1 MRNYRQ
7 LQRKGSSPTNC
18 HQGGS
23 TVSIAQI
30 LSRSAA
36 AFGDRVAVVDRDRT
50 FTYAELAVRSGSLA
64 RALTRRGLGLGD
76 RIAVLAENSHEF
88 VEAYFAAAAV
98 GAILVPV
105 NTRLSSREIRRI
117 LEDSGARALIVSSLL
132 WSPAR
137 EATSGA
143 GTAVELVIRI
153 GAEYEDALAAAQG
166 PYAPIPVDED
176 AVAHLY
182 YTSGT
187 TGEPKGV
194 MLTHRN
200 VCVHAAWAVG
210 ELGLGPSDV
219 WGHFAPMF
227 HLADAWA
234 TFAIT
239 EVGGRHSMCGRFDAA
254 EALSLIERHRITTSN
269 LIPTMLAM
277 MVGRDD
283 LEGRDLSSLRV
294 ILSGGAPIAP
304 ELVRRIVDRLGCDY
318 VQTYGMTETSP
329 YLTVSLLA
337 PHLEALPFEERLR
350 IKARTGRPF
359 AGVELKVVDGGGAAV
374 PADDRTVGEIWVRGP
389 TVTPGYWNRPDE
401 TAAAFSDGWLMTGD
415 LAVIDAEGYVNI
427 VDRKK
432 DMILTGGE
440 NVYSTEVE
448 NALFE
453 HPAVLEAAVFGL
465 KEATW
470 GEIVAAA
477 IVLAPGKRAD
487 AAEIAAH
494 CKARLAGFKAPRR
507 VFFVDALPKTGS
519 GKISKKELRAMFGGF
534 DASGATA
541 RSRSS

>member
-1 MRNYRQ
+1 
-7 LQRKGSSPTNC
+7 
-18 HQGGS
+18 
-23 TVSIAQI
+23 VSIAQI
-30 LSRSAA
+30 LSRAAA
-36 AFGDRVAVVDRDRT
+36 AFGDRIAVVDRERS
-50 FTYAELAVRSGSLA
+50 FTYAELAARSGSLA
-64 RALTRRGLGLGD
+64 RAFGRRGLVPGD
-76 RIAVLAENSHEF
+76 RIAVLSENSHEF
-88 VEAYFAAAAV
+88 IEAYFAAAAA

-105 NTRLSSREIRRI
+105 NTRLSSREIRQV
-117 LEDSGARALIVSSLL
+117 LEDSGARALIVSSRLSSQL
-132 WSPAR
+132 G
-137 EATSGA
+137 EATGA
-143 GTAVELVIRI
+143 VDTAVELVIRI
-153 GAEYEDALAAAQG
+153 GDIDGADSSHGRAALIEYEDALAAAIG
-166 PYAPIPVDED
+166 PYEPTPVDED

-200 VCVHAAWAVG
+200 VCVHATWAIG
-210 ELGLGPSDV
+210 ELGLGASDV

-239 EVGGRHSMCGRFDAA
+239 EVGGRHVMCGRFEAA
-254 EALSLIERHRITTSN
+254 EALSLVERHRITMSN

-277 MVGRDD
+277 MAGRDD

-294 ILSGGAPIAP
+294 LLSGGAPIAK
-304 ELVRRIVDRLGCDY
+304 ELVRRIVERLGCDY

-337 PHLEALPFEERLR
+337 PHLEALPLEERLR
-350 IKARTGRPF
+350 IKSRTGRPF
-359 AGVELKVVDGGGAAV
+359 GGGELQGV
-374 PADDRTVGEIWVRGP
+374 DDRTVGEIWVRGP
-389 TVTPGYWNRPDE
+389 TVTPGYWNRPAA
-401 TAAAFSDGWLMTGD
+401 TAAAFSDGWLKTGD

-465 KEATW
+465 EEPTW
-470 GEIVAAA
+470 GEIVAAV
-477 IVLAPGKRAD
+477 IVLAPGKCAGE
-487 AAEIAAH
+487 AEIAAH
-494 CKARLAGFKAPRR
+494 CKERLAGFKTPRR

-519 GKISKKELRAMFGGF
+519 GKISKKELRGVFGGDGL
-534 DASGATA
+534 DAAA